1 MDDKKIIEDCRELL
15 ATASPDDYYDYD
27 DEVMAALHKLA
38 IDILAKT
45 NRRSIGVMVKWYEGC
60 HCHGSNH
67 SDYITG
73 DTIED
78 IARKLTNHK
87 HNDGNLENVVWT
99 VRLTDNERDA
109 LRDRYN
115 AWAGHINKTVAL
127 RKTVKDLEN
136 QAGKQS
142 ASIAYAQTNLEA
154 MKPDLTPEAYA
165 SRKAIIDKE
174 ITGRIDTG
182 TRLTMARADLDKH
195 EGSKP

>member
-1 MDDKKIIEDCRELL
+1 MDTTIIDACRELL

-27 DEVMAALHKLA
+27 DETLAALHKLA

-45 NRRSIGVMVKWYEGC
+45 NRRSIGVLVKWHEGC

-78 IARKLTNHK
+78 IARKLANHK

-99 VRLTDNERDA
+99 VRLTDDERDV

-115 AWAGHINKTVAL
+115 AWAGHINKLATL
-127 RKTVKDLEN
+127 LKTVKDLEN

-154 MKPDLTPEAYA
+154 LKSDLTTEAYA

-182 TRLTMARADLDKH
+182 TRLATARADLDKH
-195 EGSKP
+195 MGTEP